1 MSARPWYGFAGLLLS
16 AIMFASP
23 QARADDTTTL
33 PPVVITGTATTTEG
47 QTIYC
52 FTPAC
57 EEIIEFN
64 TQQFDGTFETIS
76 QGNGG
81 AVDKDTFCAN
91 MAGNK
96 PPGCD
101 VSAPPSMP
109 GFDAGWVGNG
119 CGDGSFASIV
129 ADALVG
135 MIVSNYDGDL
145 DHPFPGVSFYPACQA
160 HDRCYATRG
169 SSKATCDGTLGSNL
183 GSVCSSASSTYQ
195 GACQLLR
202 QVYVDVVTLK
212 GGDPFN
218 AAQGEADCAAWASE
232 MEVDQ
237 CTEDE

>member
-91 MAGNK
+91 LAGEQASRLRR
-96 PPGCD
+96 
-101 VSAPPSMP
+101 VRAAL
-109 GFDAGWVGNG
+109 DARLRRGVGR
-119 CGDGSFASIV
+119 
-129 ADALVG
+129 
-135 MIVSNYDGDL
+135 
-145 DHPFPGVSFYPACQA
+145 QW
-160 HDRCYATRG
+160 
-169 SSKATCDGTLGSNL
+169 
-183 GSVCSSASSTYQ
+183 
-195 GACQLLR
+195 LR
-202 QVYVDVVTLK
+202 
-212 GGDPFN
+212 
-218 AAQGEADCAAWASE
+218 
-232 MEVDQ
+232 
-237 CTEDE
+237 